1 MDDVDENRSLEGL
14 LVQLLRAAGLSDT
27 RPAVDDLAVS
37 VSEALA
43 LLELRASGG
52 ATQGQV
58 VNRLGLEKS
67 TVSRL
72 AAGLERKGWITRA
85 RNPGNQR
92 YVRLALTH
100 AGQAVATHVWS
111 TWQERHARI
120 LAALTDTE
128 RAGLAIG
135 LGGLVRALAAEGL
148 LGNPTPGDHPRE
160 PGQPHG

>member
-1 MDDVDENRSLEGL
+1 MDDVDENRSLDGL

-27 RPAVDDLAVS
+27 RPAVYDDLAVS

-72 AAGLERKGWITRA
+72 AAGLE
-85 RNPGNQR
+85 R

-148 LGNPTPGDHPRE
+148 LGNPAPGDHSRE
-160 PGQPHG
+160 PGGPHG